1 MAKILY
7 GVHGT
12 LHGHAMRA
20 LTIARHFS
28 EHEFLFVT
36 HDRGTAVLKTR
47 VPRGGDSRAPDHL

>member
-36 HDRGTAVLKTR
+36 HDRGTAVLS
-47 VPRGGDSRAPDHL
+47 PE